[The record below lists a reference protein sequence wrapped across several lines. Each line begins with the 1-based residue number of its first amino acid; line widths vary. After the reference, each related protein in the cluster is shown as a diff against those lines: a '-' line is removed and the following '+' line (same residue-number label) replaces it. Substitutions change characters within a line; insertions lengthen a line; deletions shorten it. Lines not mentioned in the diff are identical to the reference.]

1 MGFECGNFTDPWSIG
16 ILHAD
21 YRSLPQDSMGMN
33 SLLKLQNVGVMA
45 SASEHPP
52 VRDVIAALGF
62 PNNWAPFGYPHSE
75 NCNSLE
81 YIQGPNFWKDLCVLH
96 YITLNNLEG
105 SEIKESQMRLTIC
118 NFPGSE
124 SNKTYAAVSC
134 NFLGT

>member
-1 MGFECGNFTDPWSIG
+1 MQIIG
-16 ILHAD
+16 AL
-21 YRSLPQDSMGMN
+21 SQDSMGIN

-118 NFPGSE
+118 NFQVL
-124 SNKTYAAVSC
+124 KVTKHTLQFLVT
-134 NFLGT
+134 FLGHNYVL